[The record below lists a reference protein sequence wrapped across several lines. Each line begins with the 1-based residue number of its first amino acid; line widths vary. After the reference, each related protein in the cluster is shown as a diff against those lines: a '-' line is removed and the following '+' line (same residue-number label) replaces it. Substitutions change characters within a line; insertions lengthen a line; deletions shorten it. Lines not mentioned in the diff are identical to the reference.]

1 MKKLI
6 PLILLLTLLLGCGTP
21 KADGE
26 PTTKGLPKLVYTT
39 SFNENIYDS
48 DVEKAWRKAVI
59 DKEGISPVLTSLE
72 LEPYEAKI
80 DSYDKNL
87 LNIQAFYKVDGK
99 ECGTRML
106 IHYES
111 RGRYEV
117 IRYTNYQTGK

>member
-1 MKKLI
+1 MRK
-6 PLILLLTLLLGCGTP
+6 ILMAFLVLLVFVGCSTP
-21 KADGE
+21 KAQVE

-59 DKEGISPVLTSLE
+59 DKEGIYPVLTSLE
-72 LEPYEAKI
+72 FEPYEAKI
-80 DSYDKNL
+80 DNYDKDL
-87 LNIQAFYKVDGK
+87 LNIKAFYKVDGK